1 MTERERQGAAIEVH
15 DVPPTSDDA
24 VFCLARYYRELER
37 RLEGG
42 FDPQRSAARSV
53 EEFLPPR
60 GAFLVIHLNGALVA
74 CGGIKAMGDA
84 AYFKRMWV
92 SPDARGLGIGRRL
105 LRALEEK
112 AAALGYARACLE
124 TNKALIEAQ
133 HLYRSAGYR
142 EVSPFNDEP
151 YAHHWFEKSFS

>member
-1 MTERERQGAAIEVH
+1 VTERERQGAEIEVR

-24 VFCLARYYRELER
+24 RICLERYYRELEAR
-37 RLEGG
+37 FEGG
-42 FDPQRSAARSV
+42 FDPQRSSAPSV

-60 GAFLVIHLNGALVA
+60 GAFLVIHLNGAPVA
-74 CGGIKAMGDA
+74 CGGIKSMGDA
-84 AYFKRMWV
+84 AYLKRMWV
-92 SPDARGLGIGRRL
+92 SPDTRGLGIGRRL

-124 TNKALIEAQ
+124 THKALVEAQ

-142 EVSPFNDEP
+142 EVPPFNDEP
-151 YAHHWFEKSFS
+151 YAHHWFEKSLS